1 MPPRQ
6 HKGNWFKCRPF
17 CERMLI
23 LIVCNHYFN
32 QVYSCHITR
41 RQVTQPNLKSNY
53 CYINYFVFQN
63 LFLNLQN
70 MTAEERTL
78 GELTQQI
85 AQAHQS
91 LQGVRPDIAELQYL
105 IEAQQLDNYGL
116 EYYPAKV
123 TFLYLTGTL

>member
-1 MPPRQ
+1 
-6 HKGNWFKCRPF
+6 
-17 CERMLI
+17 
-23 LIVCNHYFN
+23 
-32 QVYSCHITR
+32 
-41 RQVTQPNLKSNY
+41 
-53 CYINYFVFQN
+53 
-63 LFLNLQN
+63 

-123 TFLYLTGTL
+123 TFLDPISVL

>member
-1 MPPRQ
+1 
-6 HKGNWFKCRPF
+6 
-17 CERMLI
+17 
-23 LIVCNHYFN
+23 
-32 QVYSCHITR
+32 
-41 RQVTQPNLKSNY
+41 
-53 CYINYFVFQN
+53 
-63 LFLNLQN
+63 

-91 LQGVRPDIAELQYL
+91 LQGVRPDVAELQYL

-123 TFLYLTGTL
+123 TSLQLDQYIVIVLVQFILSVNQFMKHLCS